1 MKSFLWGVAGALMG
15 LFVGLVLAVIVGD
28 LIAEAWHISNF
39 EGGRGYFVVLVVM
52 PIFGLIGLVLGAIM
66 IHQGW
71 RFNLSVVGLLLLSGA
86 GFVYYYRA
94 AFFEPIPQVEQVGNF
109 ALLTYE
115 NEYTSMLDVVYGVH
129 YQGEP
134 ITIPGVTTQRY
145 NAITTVTLPQTG
157 SPNALISN
165 ADIAEDASHF
175 YLLYEGEGQLKTLP
189 LCASADHA
197 PVDWLDQTTSA
208 VTDARSSNG
217 DYRSRD
223 WFTQRQSLTGGR
235 WLLLGDDCV
244 LDLQTLTLY
253 PVDLPSPHGD
263 ADDLT
268 LDGSHL
274 PVGFSLDQ
282 QSFVRL
288 GWLDVHTPAYV
299 HLGEVLHLIVYNF
312 VENVTYTLPVNRQQM
327 RYSRLPGAQ
336 DQPDDI
342 NAAWLNHHFQ
352 WQRTAAGYDR
362 LVARPAFTPWPLRG
376 WRFGTGADMNYRLEP
391 VKAEMFDKL
400 AEFLEQ
406 EYQAKRLTTD
416 PSDESS
422 DESGSIYTTI
432 DFQLGE
438 HQVTISYSRDEYSTP
453 HLSLWQSSSITPADD
468 KLPDDTLIEEISRRF
483 DERLQTGDYDAF
495 FDEQF
500 LRDPV
505 AE

>member
-39 EGGRGYFVVLVVM
+39 EGGRGYFVVFVVM
-52 PIFGLIGLVLGAIM
+52 PIFGLSGLVLGAIM

-71 RFNLSVVGLLLLSGA
+71 RFNLSVVGLLLLSVV

-109 ALLTYE
+109 AVLTYE

-157 SPNALISN
+157 SPNALIIN

-175 YLLYEGEGQLKTLP
+175 YLLYEGEGQIKTLP

-197 PVDWLDQTTSA
+197 PVDWLDQTTNTMTNT
-208 VTDARSSNG
+208 VE
-217 DYRSRD
+217 YRSRD

-235 WLLLGDDCV
+235 WLLLGDECV

-263 ADDLT
+263 ADTVT

-274 PVGFSLDQ
+274 PVGFSPDQ
-282 QSFVRL
+282 QSFVRV
-288 GWLDVHTPAYV
+288 GWLDVHTPAYT
-299 HLGEVLHLIVYNF
+299 HLGKVLHLIVYNF
-312 VENVTYTLPVNRQQM
+312 TNGEYYTLLVNRQQM
-327 RYSRLPGAQ
+327 RYNT
-336 DQPDDI
+336 QPTYYEQMDDI
-342 NAAWLNHHFQ
+342 NAAWLDHHFV
-352 WQRTAAGYDR
+352 WERTADGNER
-362 LVARPAFTPWPLRG
+362 LTPRTDFTPWPLRG
-376 WRFGTGADMNYRLEP
+376 WRTGEGTDMNYHLAP
-391 VKAEMFDKL
+391 VKAEMLDKL
-400 AEFLEQ
+400 ADFLAQEF
-406 EYQAKRLTTD
+406 QAKRLTTD
-416 PSDESS
+416 HS
-422 DESGSIYTTI
+422 DESGAIRTSI
-432 DFQLGE
+432 DFQIGE
-438 HQVTISYSRDEYSTP
+438 QPLTITYSRDEYSTP
-453 HLSLWQSSSITPADD
+453 SLSMWQPSSTTPGEPLVEA
-468 KLPDDTLIEEISRRF
+468 ISRRF
-483 DERLQTGDYDAF
+483 DALLQTGVYDAL
-495 FDEQF
+495 FDEAL

>member
-71 RFNLSVVGLLLLSGA
+71 RFNLSVVGLLLLSVV

-109 ALLTYE
+109 AVLTYE

-134 ITIPGVTTQRY
+134 ITITGVTTQRY

-157 SPNALISN
+157 SPNALIIN

-175 YLLYEGEGQLKTLP
+175 YLLYEGEGQIKTLP

-197 PVDWLDQTTSA
+197 PVDWLDQPLG
-208 VTDARSSNG
+208 DAE
-217 DYRSRD
+217 YRSRD
-223 WFTQRQSLTGGR
+223 WYTQRQSLTGGR

-263 ADDLT
+263 ADALT

-274 PVGFSLDQ
+274 PVGFSPDQ
-282 QSFVRL
+282 QSFVRV
-288 GWLDVHTPAYV
+288 GWLDVHTPAYTS
-299 HLGEVLHLIVYNF
+299 LGEVLHLIVYNF

-327 RYSRLPGAQ
+327 RYSRLPGGP

-342 NAAWLNHHFQ
+342 NAAWLDHHFQ

-406 EYQAKRLTTD
+406 EFQAQRLTTD
-416 PSDESS
+416 PSDESG

-438 HQVTISYSRDEYSTP
+438 QQVAISYSRDEYSTP
-453 HLSLWQSSSITPADD
+453 HLSLWQSSSTLDG

-483 DERLQTGDYDAF
+483 DERLKTGDYDAF

-500 LRDPV
+500 LRYPV